1 MIMEKFIVILNSID
15 WLFAAVIL
23 IGGRYWGS
31 KYFTISKNSAINF
44 LAFATVFGVIWLCI
58 KYYTYGNFKTEAGNL
73 FITYLFTTSF
83 YEIMAQALFEWVENK
98 FKNKKTA

>member
-31 KYFTISKNSAINF
+31 KYFTISKNASHNF
-44 LAFATVFGVIWLCI
+44 LLFATVFGLIWLSI
-58 KYYTYGNFKTEAGNL
+58 KFYMYGNFKTEVANL

-83 YEIMAQALFEWVENK
+83 YELLAQRLFEWVENT
-98 FKNKKTA
+98 FKKK